1 MIRTTLKIVFAI
13 QLILFSMFQVNA
25 TGLPEAKPD
34 EKIAAVKQKLAA
46 APGIATVYVKGLC
59 RPSCAIGIRKKISK
73 LDFVDKKRFVKG
85 VELDTKT
92 QLASIAVTE
101 GQSINIILLTQAIR
115 DAGYDPANLHTLDS
129 GKVKSLS
136 LVMP

>member
-34 EKIAAVKQKLAA
+34 ERIAAVKQKLAA

-59 RPSCAIGIRKKISK
+59 CPSCAIGIRKKISK

-115 DAGYDPANLHTLDS
+115 DAGYDPANLYTLDS
-129 GKVKSLS
+129 GKVKSQS